1 MKALVVQFRR
11 GRKTYHPRHFLID
24 VGADSREKA
33 EKFVGKE
40 VIWTSPGKDKKQIKG
55 KVAAP
60 HGNKGLVRAI
70 FEKGLPGQA
79 VATEVEVK

>member
-1 MKALVVQFRR
+1 MEAKVVQFRR
-11 GRKTYHPRHFLID
+11 GRKRIHERHFILN
-24 VGADSREKA
+24 VGVKTREEA

-40 VIWTSPGKDKKQIKG
+40 VVWASPGGKEIKG
-55 KVAAP
+55 KISSA

-79 VATEVEVK
+79 RNDKVEVKE